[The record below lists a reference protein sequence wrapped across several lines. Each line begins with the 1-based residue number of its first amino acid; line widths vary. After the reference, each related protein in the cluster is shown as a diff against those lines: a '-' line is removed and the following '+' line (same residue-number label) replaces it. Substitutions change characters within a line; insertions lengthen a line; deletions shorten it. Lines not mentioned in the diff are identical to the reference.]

1 MRRMDPTRRTSD
13 RPPIH
18 LVTGAGSGIGWAVVQ
33 ALAQAGHH
41 IIAGARRD
49 EDLARLAQ
57 LPRVTPLRLDL
68 LDPAA
73 PDAVLAVLHDG
84 GVEALDGLVNN
95 AGIGELGH
103 LAAWRDA
110 DVQRLFETNVF
121 GLMRL
126 TRALLPALLAAHG
139 RVVNVGSMGGTITQP
154 LYGPYT
160 MSKFALE
167 AYSDCL
173 RQECAPHG
181 VHVAIVQPGAVA
193 TRIGASAGAANAAR
207 LRATP
212 PPFDGDALRV
222 LQAFEAAAA
231 PDAPDAPDAPESA
244 SHRKPAPPEA
254 VAAVVLQALTEA
266 QPLARYLTGT
276 RWEGERVL
284 RALTDR
290 LIDAATSPG
299 QRLDRAALL
308 AWVEAAWRERFE
320 GAGSGATGDPG
331 DGVR

>member
-1 MRRMDPTRRTSD
+1 MRRMNLDTPSGI
-13 RPPIH
+13 PSQVH

-33 ALAQAGHH
+33 ALAQAGHRVF
-41 IIAGARRD
+41 AAARRP

-57 LPRVTPLRLDL
+57 RPGVVPIALDL
-68 LDPAA
+68 LDPAGA
-73 PDAVLAVLHDG
+73 EAARAALAAH
-84 GVEALDGLVNN
+84 GVQALDGLVNN

-103 LAAWRDA
+103 LAAWSDD
-110 DVQRLFETNVF
+110 DVRRLFETNVF

-126 TRALLPALLAAHG
+126 TRTLLPALLAARG
-139 RVVNVGSMGGTITQP
+139 RVVNVGSMGGSITQP

-173 RQECAPHG
+173 RLECAPFG

-212 PPFDGDALRV
+212 PPFDAEARRV
-222 LQAFEAAAA
+222 LQAFEAPAAPPPAA
-231 PDAPDAPDAPESA
+231 PDTPEVPESA
-244 SHRKPAPPEA
+244 THRKPAAPEA
-254 VAAVVLQALTEA
+254 VAAVVLQALGD
-266 QPLARYLTGT
+266 PLPRARYLTGT

-284 RALTDR
+284 RALTER
-290 LIDAATSPG
+290 LIDAATSER
-299 QRLDRAALL
+299 QQLDREALL
-308 AWVEAAWRERFE
+308 AWVDAAWRERFASE
-320 GAGSGATGDPG
+320 FPSD
-331 DGVR
+331 